1 MYLLKLFRR
10 NNRNCSWCNRKG
22 FKMKK
27 TIISCL
33 AMLLCL
39 TMLCSTVCYA
49 NDNVIS
55 PRLTDVMQIT
65 SSFEVNSQGVA
76 YIFASY
82 TSYPDVVSY
91 VQINIKLEKRVM
103 LLFWKDVDSWS
114 YQSSSV
120 NYATDVELDVGSGT
134 YRTSFEYIVHHHDGT
149 TNTYTEELTDSK

>member
-1 MYLLKLFRR
+1 MIKIIVIVIGAIGKVLR
-10 NNRNCSWCNRKG
+10 
-22 FKMKK
+22 MKK
-27 TIISCL
+27 IIVSCF

-55 PRLTDVMQIT
+55 PRLTDIMQAT

-82 TSYPDVVSY
+82 TAYEDVVSY
-91 VQINIKLEKRVM
+91 VQINITLEKRVM

-114 YQSSSV
+114 YQSSAV
-120 NYATDVELDVGSGT
+120 NYATDIELDVGSGT
-134 YRTSFEYIVHHHDGT
+134 YRASFEYIVHHHDGT
-149 TNTYTEELTDSK
+149 INTYTEELTDSK